1 MELKEFYNII
11 GGDYNEVLSR
21 LATDQRI
28 QKYLLRFLDVPDF
41 ELLKEALAAKDWEKA
56 FLAAHTLKGNALNLG
71 LGTFTT
77 ADTELT
83 EYLRPRVVED
93 EAKLNELFQKTQVE
107 YEKLINTI
115 NEYKKSAV

>member
-1 MELKEFYNII
+1 MELKEFYKIMD
-11 GGDYNEVLSR
+11 GDYEEVLSR
-21 LATDQRI
+21 LASDQRI

-41 ELLKEALAAKDWEKA
+41 ELLKQAVAAKDWEKA

-83 EYLRPRVVED
+83 EFLRPRVVED
-93 EAKLNELFQKTQVE
+93 EAKLNELFQKTQTE

-115 NEYKKSAV
+115 NDYKKSTL